1 MKNKTWLLIFA
12 AVAVVTGIAICSLTA
27 YVDPY
32 MHFHKPL
39 TDRFFYSV
47 NNQRSQN
54 DGIIKNFD
62 YDTIITGSSMTEN
75 FRTSEADR
83 FFECNSIKVPFA
95 GATFKELNDNL

>member
-39 TDRFFYSV
+39 TDRFF
-47 NNQRSQN
+47 
-54 DGIIKNFD
+54 
-62 YDTIITGSSMTEN
+62 
-75 FRTSEADR
+75 
-83 FFECNSIKVPFA
+83 
-95 GATFKELNDNL
+95 